1 MQRIEGRFASSSGRF
16 GFVLELSR
24 TRPDE
29 FENPFPEARAEGL
42 VMNAGRVSKGAVLYF
57 PHERICA

>member
-1 MQRIEGRFASSSGRF
+1 MKINQ
-16 GFVLELSR
+16 LNR
-24 TRPDE
+24 TRPAE
-29 FENPFPEARAEGL
+29 FENSFPEARAEGP